1 MSEVSL
7 YPGFTEIYREWNASV
22 NAERKESSVA
32 TSWSESI

>member
-7 YPGFTEIYREWNASV
+7 YPGSTEIYRERGVSV
-22 NAERKESSVA
+22 NAERENSLVA